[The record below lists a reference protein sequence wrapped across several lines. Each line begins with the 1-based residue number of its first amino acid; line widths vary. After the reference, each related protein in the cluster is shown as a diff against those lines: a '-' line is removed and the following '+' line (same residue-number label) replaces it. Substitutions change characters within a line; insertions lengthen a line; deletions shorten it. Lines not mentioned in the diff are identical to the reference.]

1 MNDSLKTAGL
11 LVVVLLGATAMS
23 VAVMLAKDPEL
34 LKRLVK
40 QGALTYHRALSL
52 LAEVREELGDI
63 MAEALQQAEEE
74 LRQAD
79 EDVSGVADPAPE
91 AAGSS
96 R

>member
-1 MNDSLKTAGL
+1 MNDSLKISGL
-11 LVVVLLGATAMS
+11 LVVVLLGATAMG
-23 VAVMLAKDPEL
+23 VALMLARDPEL

-52 LAEVREELGDI
+52 LAEVREELGDL

-79 EDVSGVADPAPE
+79 EAVSGATPPVPE
-91 AAGSS
+91 AAGNV

>member
-1 MNDSLKTAGL
+1 MNDSLKIGGL
-11 LVVVLLGATAMS
+11 LVVVLLGATAMG
-23 VAVMLAKDPEL
+23 VAVMLARDPEL

-40 QGALTYHRALSL
+40 HGALTYHRALSL
-52 LAEVREELGDI
+52 LAEVREELGDL

-79 EDVSGVADPAPE
+79 EATSEVASGAPE

>member
-1 MNDSLKTAGL
+1 MNDSLKIGGL
-11 LVVVLLGATAMS
+11 LVVVLLGATAMG
-23 VAVMLAKDPEL
+23 VAVMLARDPEL

-52 LAEVREELGDI
+52 LAEVREELGDL

-79 EDVSGVADPAPE
+79 EAVSEVASAAPE

>member
-1 MNDSLKTAGL
+1 MNDSLKIGGL
-11 LVVVLLGATAMS
+11 LVVVLLGATAMG
-23 VAVMLAKDPEL
+23 VAVMLARDPEL

-52 LAEVREELGDI
+52 LAEVREELGDL

-79 EDVSGVADPAPE
+79 EAVSRSASPAPE
-91 AAGSS
+91 AAVSTL
-96 R
+96 

>member
-1 MNDSLKTAGL
+1 MNDSLKIGGL
-11 LVVVLLGATAMS
+11 LVVVLLGATALG
-23 VAVMLAKDPEL
+23 VALMLARDPEL

-52 LAEVREELGDI
+52 LAEVREELGDL

-79 EDVSGVADPAPE
+79 EAVSGATPPAPE
-91 AAGSS
+91 AAGNA